1 MSVYL
6 LWGEDDFRLEKALI
20 SLRSKVL
27 GDEISP
33 LNHRILDNP
42 DLNILIEN
50 IQTTGMMFGNLLIEV
65 HSKSLFIRS
74 KEKEDETDEKKSKSE
89 FIDKIIDTLGYLSPS
104 VSVVFVCEIQKGSKK
119 KVDGASK
126 IVKAIKKI
134 GEVMEFQSF
143 KSYETQKLLEWIKQN
158 VNEKKLSIRPDA
170 AEELLIS
177 VGEDLRQLDNEI
189 NKLELLAFPEKT
201 ITKKM
206 VTDLGLS
213 CDNIFTFAD
222 LLISNDKQKTYEEL
236 DKLLQK
242 DDPLKIL
249 GFLQSTI
256 RQWLNIKID
265 SKTMSNFEISK
276 KINKHEYIVKLSI
289 QKLSK
294 VSIDDLIELQK
305 LLTQTEFKIKQGKLE
320 KKLALE
326 LMI

>member
-33 LNHRILDNP
+33 LNHRILKNP
-42 DLNILIEN
+42 EMNILIEN
-50 IQTTGMMFGNLLIEV
+50 IQTTGMMFGNLLIEI
-65 HSKSLFIRS
+65 HSKNIFVRS
-74 KEKEDETDEKKSKSE
+74 KEKDEELEEKKSKSE
-89 FIDKIIDTLGYLSPS
+89 FLDKIIDTLEYLPPC
-104 VSVVFVCEIQKGSKK
+104 VSVVFICELPKNSKK

-134 GEVMEFQSF
+134 GEIQEFQAF
-143 KSYETQKLLEWIKQN
+143 KNWETQKFTEWIIQN
-158 VNEKKLSIRPDA
+158 AKEKNLSLKSDVA
-170 AEELLIS
+170 QELLIS

-189 NKLELLAFPEKT
+189 NKLELLAFPEKI

-206 VTDLGLS
+206 VADLGLS
-213 CDNIFTFAD
+213 CDNIFNFAD
-222 LLISNDKQKTYEEL
+222 LLICDDKQKTYEEL

-242 DDPLKIL
+242 EEPLRIL

-256 RQWLNIKID
+256 RQWLNIKVY
-265 SKTMSNFEISK
+265 SKTMTPFEISK
-276 KINKHEYIVKLSI
+276 KINKHEYIVKLTI
-289 QKLSK
+289 QKLAKISAN
-294 VSIDDLIELQK
+294 DLIALQK
-305 LLTQTEFKIKQGKLE
+305 RVTETEFKIKSGKLE

-326 LMI
+326 LLV